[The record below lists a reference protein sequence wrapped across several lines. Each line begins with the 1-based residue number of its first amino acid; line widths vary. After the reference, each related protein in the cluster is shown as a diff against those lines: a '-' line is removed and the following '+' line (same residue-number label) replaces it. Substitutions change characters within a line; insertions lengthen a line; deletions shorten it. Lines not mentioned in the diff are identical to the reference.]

1 MRPYRGKP
9 VSDPKG
15 DFVKGYYLVLG
26 AVHLIVPED
35 ARMCFCYEM
44 GNGGFGELDH
54 KSNKEANYWPVEV
67 IPKSVS
73 QSTGLKDKNGVEI
86 FGKDIIQLEYTSVPI
101 FRRQVE
107 FNKGAYGYY
116 EPILDKPNFISL
128 CYPCGNKMSSKS
140 WIVIGNAVDNGELL
154 KG

>member
-1 MRPYRGKP
+1 MRMYRGKRKDNP
-9 VSDPKG
+9 KEWVRGNLIEMRDGCWIAPKG
-15 DFVKGYYLVLG
+15 YEFVSITKHKLYG
-26 AVHLIVPED
+26 LI
-35 ARMCFCYEM
+35 
-44 GNGGFGELDH
+44 
-54 KSNKEANYWPVEV
+54 EV
-67 IPKSVS
+67 IPETVS

-128 CYPCGNKMSSKS
+128 CYPCGNKMSPKS
-140 WIVIGNAVDNGELL
+140 WIVIGNEIDNGDLL
-154 KG
+154 NDS